1 MKNNSFLVHLMLA
14 AFISFG
20 ISIAVWVLFDI
31 FNPVFFWIASTIA
44 TVVGAL
50 VGWAGGRY
58 LATTLAVTM
67 LARAGVLF
75 FAIGG

>member
-14 AFISFG
+14 ALISFG
-20 ISIAVWVLFDI
+20 MSIAVWVLFDI

-58 LATTLAVTM
+58 LATTFAVTM
-67 LARAGVLF
+67 LVRGGILF
-75 FAIGG
+75 FALGG

>member
-20 ISIAVWVLFDI
+20 MSIAVWMLFGI

-44 TVVGAL
+44 AFAGAL

-58 LATTLAVTM
+58 LATTFAVTM
-67 LARAGVLF
+67 LARAGILF
-75 FAIGG
+75 FALGG

>member
-20 ISIAVWVLFDI
+20 MSIAVWVLFDI

-44 TVVGAL
+44 AGLGAV

-58 LATTLAVTM
+58 LATTFAVTM
-67 LARAGVLF
+67 LVRGGILF
-75 FAIGG
+75 FALGG

>member
-1 MKNNSFLVHLMLA
+1 MQNNSFLVHIGLA

-20 ISIAVWVLFDI
+20 MSITVWMLFDI

-44 TVVGAL
+44 AGLGAL

-58 LATTLAVTM
+58 LATTFAVTM
-67 LARAGVLF
+67 LARAIILF
-75 FAIGG
+75 FALGG